1 MKNKRVILQ
10 TLLAALLL
18 FSAAAVC
25 QAGEAVPATAKSAAA
40 APAAPASPAQ
50 VDPLAGRSPDIV
62 KKYYLTS
69 GRTYTWTTELLKS
82 LNPALTGLD
91 TKAAP
96 YYLRVDKELTDKYF
110 RHIRAYDT
118 TTHAEKGDFLVAKDK
133 SSVWRMD
140 GEKPGMIYGSA
151 EKLLKKSRLVAYPRY
166 LTLGGKGF
174 VRLSVPGNVPTAL
187 TAKSLNDSVAT
198 ITTEGVIEPKTTGKV
213 DILAD
218 YTVGDQKGTVSRRI
232 YVVTQA
238 DLQRIAYNSYLR
250 DLYITRLMMYD
261 DPWPFWGGYYGYH
274 YHHYRHHPA
283 PPPHRRGHRPPP
295 PPRHHR

>member
-1 MKNKRVILQ
+1 MKAYRN
-10 TLLAALLL
+10 TLGALLTAFL
-18 FSAAAVC
+18 LLSAGTVCHAMDAAPAGKAAAAVP
-25 QAGEAVPATAKSAAA
+25 ANVTATAP
-40 APAAPASPAQ
+40 APAQ
-50 VDPLAGRSPDIV
+50 RLDPLAGRSPEIL

-69 GRTYTWTTELLKS
+69 GRTYTWTTELVKS

-91 TKAAP
+91 DKAAP

-110 RHIRAYDT
+110 RHIRAYDAA
-118 TTHAEKGDFLVAKDK
+118 THVQKGEFLVAKDK

-140 GEKPGMIYGSA
+140 GANPGMIYGSA

-198 ITTEGVIEPKTTGKV
+198 INADGIIEPKTTGKV

-250 DLYITRLMMYD
+250 AATTVS
-261 DPWPFWGGYYGYH
+261 
-274 YHHYRHHPA
+274 PA
-283 PPPHRRGHRPPP
+283 TTTIIIIIMV
-295 PPRHHR
+295 HHRLPVAAIVLLRPDAVEPLPCFHFPVV